1 MKKCSPKRHGC
12 KLLSAGTMTAYMFAL
27 HLAQWGSRSLFDLVG
42 STVIEI
48 TNSNNYVLWYNHGGY
63 ALRLNSPL
71 SYTLLRSM
79 GLFGYRLVVLTGQF
93 GPVHL
98 QK

>member
-1 MKKCSPKRHGC
+1 
-12 KLLSAGTMTAYMFAL
+12 MTAYMFGL
-27 HLAQWGSRSLFDLVG
+27 HLAQSGSRSLSDPVG
-42 STVIEI
+42 STAIEI
-48 TNSNNYVLWYNHGGY
+48 TNSSNYVLWYSNRGY
-63 ALRLNSPL
+63 VLRLNSPL